1 MKIISWNILA
11 NEFIT
16 QSDYPMI
23 KSKILFNRNERL
35 KNIIKMLLKVNA
47 DVMLLQEVMEKEFK
61 ALMRLFALNYT
72 IVRGK
77 NINWYNKPSAS
88 CNVTLL
94 RKTQFK
100 VLQVYDLEFGVYLT
114 ALSNANEVIEII
126 NVHLNDESHLDRISQ
141 IKSIEEVLYKS
152 NKVILGGDF
161 NQVYMPRS
169 QLYKMMAKAGLM
181 PTIHDPTYYIEKKM
195 CIDNLMLK
203 GFQLDNSCPLK
214 KNELNCCIINKKNKT
229 KKNKPIKNK
238 PIKNKSIK
246 NKSIKNKPIKNKP
259 IKNKPIKN
267 KTRNASCVVNKYKN
281 QVENQFNAYGSDH
294 MLIIANVMG
303 ANASEA
309 GLGANASEA

>member
-23 KSKILFNRNERL
+23 KRKILFNRNERL
-35 KNIIKMLLKVNA
+35 KNIMQMLLKVNA
-47 DVMLLQEVMEKEFK
+47 DIMLLQEVMEKEFK
-61 ALMRLFALNYT
+61 ALTRLFASKYT

-100 VLQVYDLEFGVYLT
+100 LLTAYDLEFGVYLR
-114 ALSNANEVIEII
+114 ASEAGANEVGASEAGANKVGANEVIEII
-126 NVHLNDESHLDRISQ
+126 NVHLNDESYLDRISQ

-161 NQVYMPRS
+161 NQVYKVSS
-169 QLYKMMAKAGLM
+169 QLYKIIAKAGLM
-181 PTIHDPTYYIEKKM
+181 PTIHEPTYYIEKKM

-203 GFQLDNSCPLK
+203 GFQLDNRCPIK
-214 KNELNCCIINKKNKT
+214 KNELNCCNRPINKRNKT
-229 KKNKPIKNK
+229 KKKNG
-238 PIKNKSIK
+238 
-246 NKSIKNKPIKNKP
+246 
-259 IKNKPIKN
+259 
-267 KTRNASCVVNKYKN
+267 SCVINKYKN

-294 MLIIANVMG
+294 LLII

-309 GLGANASEA
+309 GTI

>member
-23 KSKILFNRNERL
+23 KRKILFNRNERL
-35 KNIIKMLLKVNA
+35 KNIMQMLLKVNA

-61 ALMRLFALNYT
+61 ALTQLFKSKYT

-88 CNVTLL
+88 CNITLL

-100 VLQVYDLEFGVYLT
+100 VLTVYDLEFGIYLR
-114 ALSNANEVIEII
+114 ASEAGSSEAGASEVGASEASSSEAGANEVIEII
-126 NVHLNDESHLDRISQ
+126 NVHLNDESHLKRISQ

-161 NQVYMPRS
+161 NQVYKVSS
-169 QLYKMMAKAGLM
+169 QLYKMIAKAGLI
-181 PTIHDPTYYIEKKM
+181 PTIHEPTYYIEKKM

-203 GFQLDNSCPLK
+203 GFQLDNRCPIK
-214 KNELNCCIINKKNKT
+214 KNELNCCNRPINKRNKT
-229 KKNKPIKNK
+229 KKNVPKNG
-238 PIKNKSIK
+238 
-246 NKSIKNKPIKNKP
+246 
-259 IKNKPIKN
+259 
-267 KTRNASCVVNKYKN
+267 SCVINKYKN

-294 MLIIANVMG
+294 LLIIANVMG
-303 ANASEA
+303 ANVI
-309 GLGANASEA
+309 GAIQI

>member
-11 NEFIT
+11 NEFIN

-23 KSKILFNRNERL
+23 KNKILFNRNERL
-35 KNIIKMLLKVNA
+35 KNIMQMLLKVNA

-61 ALMRLFALNYT
+61 ALTQLFKSKYT

-88 CNVTLL
+88 CNITLL

-100 VLQVYDLEFGVYLT
+100 VLKAYDLQFGIYLT

-126 NVHLNDESHLDRISQ
+126 NVHLNDESHLKRISQ

-161 NQVYMPRS
+161 NQVYKVSS
-169 QLYKMMAKAGLM
+169 QLYKMIANAGLI
-181 PTIHDPTYYIEKKM
+181 PTIHEPTYYIEKKM

-203 GFQLDNSCPLK
+203 GFQLDNRCSIK
-214 KNELNCCIINKKNKT
+214 KNELNCCNRPINKT
-229 KKNKPIKNK
+229 KKNAPKKNG
-238 PIKNKSIK
+238 
-246 NKSIKNKPIKNKP
+246 
-259 IKNKPIKN
+259 
-267 KTRNASCVVNKYKN
+267 SCVINKYKN

-294 MLIIANVMG
+294 LLIIANAMG
-303 ANASEA
+303 ANAM
-309 GLGANASEA
+309 GANAMGANAMGANAMGPNVI

>member
-23 KSKILFNRNERL
+23 KRKILFNRNERL
-35 KNIIKMLLKVNA
+35 KNIMQMLLKVNA
-47 DVMLLQEVMEKEFK
+47 DIMLLQEVMEKEFK
-61 ALMRLFALNYT
+61 ALMRLFASKYT

-100 VLQVYDLEFGVYLT
+100 VLTAYDLEFGVYLR
-114 ALSNANEVIEII
+114 ANEVGANEVGANEVGANEVIEII
-126 NVHLNDESHLDRISQ
+126 NIHLNDESHLDRISQ

-161 NQVYMPRS
+161 NQVYKVSS
-169 QLYKMMAKAGLM
+169 QLYKIIAKAGLM
-181 PTIHDPTYYIEKKM
+181 PTIHEPTYYIEKKM

-203 GFQLDNSCPLK
+203 GFQLDNRCPIK
-214 KNELNCCIINKKNKT
+214 KNELNCCNRPINKRNKT
-229 KKNKPIKNK
+229 KKKNG
-238 PIKNKSIK
+238 
-246 NKSIKNKPIKNKP
+246 
-259 IKNKPIKN
+259 
-267 KTRNASCVVNKYKN
+267 SCVINKYKN

-294 MLIIANVMG
+294 LLIIANVI
-303 ANASEA
+303 
-309 GLGANASEA
+309 